1 MQKQLSEGFIKKGVV
16 SDFADFTRKY
26 LCWNSFL
33 GVFLWILRNLQEYLF
48 LQNSTGRML
57 LIIAVSIVPKGVLAK
72 ETVNYE
78 TKTKAYVLLW
88 ARKCKLLQKA
98 VQGKEACR
106 LSQMFFKLGVLKIF
120 VNSTKAS
127 VLEPLLN
134 KAEGLEVCNSIK
146 NRLQHSCFPV
156 KLINFLIIPFLQQ
169 SFSGCLWRFNS
180 CFQRSS
186 EQKPLRTVCNKYQ
199 IRLKKNICCHDNLE
213 LATAG
218 VL

>member
-1 MQKQLSEGFIKKGVV
+1 MFSCEFCEICKSTF
-16 SDFADFTRKY
+16 
-26 LCWNSFL
+26 
-33 GVFLWILRNLQEYLF
+33 F
-48 LQNSTGRML
+48 LQNSTGRL
-57 LIIAVSIVPKGVLAK
+57 LVIIAVSMVAKGVLGK

-88 ARKCKLLQKA
+88 ARKCKLLKKA

-186 EQKPLRTVCNKYQ
+186 EQKPLRLSAINT
-199 IRLKKNICCHDNLE
+199 RFSWKKVFA
-213 LATAG
+213 ATTI
-218 VL
+218 